1 MVNKIVILTQND
13 FILNETNSKYV
24 LENRYDAGGIYY
36 NYVIPTNVD
45 LSNFNNSIKIQ
56 NKDIDLIN
64 KTDMFYSLKL
74 NSNVMSSNNKV
85 IKTTFLIEPN
95 TKKISNI
102 QKRDKIFTIS
112 VNDLLTFVKLA
123 KAIILSSNNSL
134 ESLITIIGSDIY
146 FILSNSFILYIFKP
160 DISIVKSTAISYSLS
175 LDRMKTIEAYLSQ
188 FKDNK
193 TSITFYEHNDRFV
206 VMEALHVDEKNDIDS
221 QLQLLLEIKSTE
233 IESIKQR
240 KIDQLNTFIS
250 IPIMSTF
257 VIDPKIYNKSITIIN
272 SFINDK
278 LTVGIQIQLKFED
291 TNVIVSQTDRSSR
304 HIDAIIGY
312 TKDKNR
318 TFIISDTILSIIG
331 AAVDAKKTTEV
342 NIRSIYENIYLLSI
356 NDIYIAF
363 ES

>member
-1 MVNKIVILTQND
+1 
-13 FILNETNSKYV
+13 
-24 LENRYDAGGIYY
+24 
-36 NYVIPTNVD
+36 
-45 LSNFNNSIKIQ
+45 
-56 NKDIDLIN
+56 
-64 KTDMFYSLKL
+64 
-74 NSNVMSSNNKV
+74 
-85 IKTTFLIEPN
+85 
-95 TKKISNI
+95 
-102 QKRDKIFTIS
+102 
-112 VNDLLTFVKLA
+112 
-123 KAIILSSNNSL
+123 
-134 ESLITIIGSDIY
+134 
-146 FILSNSFILYIFKP
+146 
-160 DISIVKSTAISYSLS
+160 
-175 LDRMKTIEAYLSQ
+175 MKTIEAYLSQ